1 MSSFVSSICSAADRV
16 RARVQ
21 DRYDEETDDGNMQGW
36 GTVLVLSIGPD
47 FESQSDKNLIF
58 EFHTFTL

>member
-1 MSSFVSSICSAADRV
+1 V